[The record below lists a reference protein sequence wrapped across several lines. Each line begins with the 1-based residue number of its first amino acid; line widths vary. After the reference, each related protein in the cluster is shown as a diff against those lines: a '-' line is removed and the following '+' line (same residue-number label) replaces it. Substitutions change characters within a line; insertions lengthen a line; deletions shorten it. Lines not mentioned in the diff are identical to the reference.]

1 MTSAGSA
8 DHSNLCIVLERFKCS
23 QPEEFLGLILQDL
36 YQGNV
41 LLKHHNRASRQDICN
56 KVMEGVEEAKSVL
69 DVYTMCS

>member
-8 DHSNLCIVLERFKCS
+8 DHSHPCIVLERFKCS

-41 LLKHHNRASRQDICN
+41 LLRNHNRASRQDIRS
-56 KVMEGVEEAKSVL
+56 KVMEGIEEAKSGL